1 MPKPTP
7 GSFFEYFQKYIDQVT
22 ETELMPALQN
32 QLPAIKDFLSGITE
46 EQSAFAYAEGKWTIK
61 EVLQHMI
68 DTERIFAYRALCFA
82 RKEAASLPG
91 FEEKDYA
98 ANSGTNDRSWQSL
111 SEEMVLLRESTIQL
125 FASFPPGS
133 FDHSGI
139 ASQNPI
145 TVLAI
150 GFILP
155 GHVTHHMRV
164 IAERY
169 LQESPGQ

>member
-7 GSFFEYFQKYIDQVT
+7 GTFPEYYQKYIDQVT
-22 ETELMPALQN
+22 ETELMPALKT
-32 QLPAIKDFLSGITE
+32 QLPAIKEFLSGITE
-46 EQSAFAYAEGKWTIK
+46 EQSAYAYAEGKWTIK

-91 FEEKDYA
+91 FEENDYA
-98 ANSGTNDRSWQSL
+98 ANAGANERSWQSL

-125 FASFPPGS
+125 FSSFPAGS

-139 ASQNPI
+139 ANQNPI

-155 GHVTHHMRV
+155 GHVNHHMRV
-164 IAERY
+164 IAEKY
-169 LQESPGQ
+169 LQGSQGQ